1 MIQEHRLLDGGK
13 IDYQRALRYQLDDPS
28 WVKTLFFV
36 TLGMIV
42 PLIGP
47 IVVQGYQGT
56 VIEAL
61 ARGGINAPPP
71 PFDFAKLA
79 DYLLRGLRMFVVSLL
94 VSLILLPVLWLG
106 SVVVLVT
113 VLPTMHA
120 LGPGEGLSTMVGCS
134 LLAVFGLLA
143 VALGLAISVVVTP
156 PIVRAALDRDLGG
169 IFDFAFARDFL
180 ARTGA
185 DGWKAHLYV
194 IAINLGLFVVGML
207 ACVIGVFPAIA
218 FGMLLQAHL
227 YGQLYLLYLHRGG
240 RRVEPTVAGPADG
253 RGEWP
258 R

>member
-28 WVKTLFFV
+28 WVTTLFFV
-36 TLGMIV
+36 TLGIIV

-94 VSLILLPVLWLG
+94 VSLILLPVFWLG

-134 LLAVFGLLA
+134 LVAVFGLLA

-185 DGWKAHLYV
+185 DGWKAHLYLIGV
-194 IAINLGLFVVGML
+194 NLGLFVVGML

-218 FGMLLQAHL
+218 FGMLVQAHL

-240 RRVEPTVAGPADG
+240 RRVEAPVVG
-253 RGEWP
+253 
-258 R
+258 